1 MGKEVETMDQHR
13 VLIADS
19 SEDFCAGLQ
28 NLLRWSCET
37 AVCTAGGQALT
48 MISDWR
54 PDILV
59 LDLMLSQ
66 LDGISVLKA
75 LDAAGVR
82 PVILATT
89 RFISNYMIETAQNLH
104 VDYLLVKPCDLHAT
118 AARIQE
124 HLDKLN
130 ATHENDADL
139 QFKIS
144 GLLMMMG
151 FSVKLHG
158 FKYLRESITRVL
170 EKPDQ
175 SITKELYPDVA
186 QVYNTAGSHVERSIR
201 GAILDAWNRRDDR
214 IWQLYFPAD
223 SKGKM
228 AKPTNAVFITRLADG
243 LRISLHSSSQLEF
256 IPAPGNQT
264 SVL

>member
-1 MGKEVETMDQHR
+1 MDQHR

-19 SEDFCAGLQ
+19 SEEFCAGLQ

-37 AVCTAGGQALT
+37 AVCAAGGQVLS

-54 PDILV
+54 PQILV
-59 LDLMLSQ
+59 LDLMLPE
-66 LDGISVLKA
+66 LDGLSVLKA
-75 LDAAGVR
+75 LDAAGEK

-89 RFISNYMIETAQNLH
+89 RFLSNYMIETAQSLH

-124 HLDKLN
+124 QLDKLDS
-130 ATHENDADL
+130 AREDDSDL

-158 FKYLRESITRVL
+158 FKYLRESITRML
-170 EKPDQ
+170 QDPEQ
-175 SITKELYPDVA
+175 SITKELYPGVA
-186 QVYNTAGSHVERSIR
+186 QVYNTAGAHVERSIR
-201 GAILDAWNRRDDR
+201 GAILDAWKRRDDR

-228 AKPTNAVFITRLADG
+228 SKPTNAVFITRLADG
-243 LRISLHSSSQLEF
+243 LRISLHSTAQLEF
-256 IPAPGNQT
+256 IPSQEDRS